1 MNVQTFLSMGGYGV
15 YLWPA
20 FGLTLFVLLFNIW
33 SARRAL
39 TEARDAATRRLQMED
54 NRS

>member
-1 MNVQTFLSMGGYGV
+1 MTLQAFLHMGGYGV

-20 FGLTLFVLLFNIW
+20 FCLTLFVLLFNTW

-39 TEARDAATRRLQMED
+39 TEARSAAARRLQMED
-54 NRS
+54 TRS

>member
-1 MNVQTFLSMGGYGV
+1 MNVQTFLHMGGYGM

-20 FGLTLFVLLFNIW
+20 FCLTLFVLLFNIW

-39 TEARDAATRRLQMED
+39 KEARAAATRRLQMED